1 MKVRELIQKL
11 LNYNQDA
18 DISTSF
24 SEDITLGFIFTNNDG
39 DEFTEKT
46 TPYVFIEP
54 ADSCPDCIHLHY
66 ECGEGMC
73 SFYDKP
79 CKEVTECYQFESND
93 EYD

>member
-1 MKVRELIQKL
+1 MKVRELVQRL
-11 LNYNQDA
+11 LEYNQDA

-39 DEFTEKT
+39 KVFTKRT

-54 ADSCPDCIHLHY
+54 ADSCPSCVHLYY

-79 CKEVTECYQFESND
+79 CQEVEECYQFESDD
-93 EYD
+93 EYY